1 MSKPSNKKTSSRLLG
16 IMAGLLFLVGMSK
29 LRKARAFSSPPRTG
43 FYWRVIV
50 RRQTL
55 GAV

>member
-1 MSKPSNKKTSSRLLG
+1 MPTSLSMLSLL
-16 IMAGLLFLVGMSK
+16 GMSK
-29 LRKARAFSSPPRTG
+29 RRKARAFSRPPSTG

-55 GAV
+55 GASRLSLFLRDT

>member
-1 MSKPSNKKTSSRLLG
+1 MPTSLSMLSLLG
-16 IMAGLLFLVGMSK
+16 MNK
-29 LRKARAFSSPPRTG
+29 LRKARVFSSPPSTG